1 MVKEHQ
7 IIAGNFDLAG
17 RASSDLK
24 RYLKGNLLY
33 PRTFISRV
41 CSASYEAEINVVIHS
56 VGGYMTY
63 EILDDTIE
71 LNFYDDGPGILDI
84 ELAMKKGYSTASE
97 IAHINGFGAGMGL
110 NNMKELSDRLT
121 IHSSPRGTHLK
132 MFFKVGDRDGLPVH
146 ITT

>member
-24 RYLKGNLLY
+24 RLLKGNPIY
-33 PRTFISRV
+33 PRTYINRV
-41 CSASYEAEINVVIHS
+41 CSASYEAEINIVIHS

-63 EILDDTIE
+63 EFKEDTIE
-71 LNFYDDGPGILDI
+71 LNFYDDGPGIPDI
-84 ELAMKKGYSTASE
+84 ELAMKKGYSTANQ
-97 IAHINGFGAGMGL
+97 IAHLNGFGAGMGL

-132 MFFKVGDRDGLPVH
+132 MMFTVGDRDV
-146 ITT
+146 

>member
-24 RYLKGNLLY
+24 RLLKNSATY
-33 PRTFISRV
+33 PRLFINRV

-63 EILDDTIE
+63 EVIEDTIE
-71 LNFYDDGPGILDI
+71 LNFYDDGLGIPDI
-84 ELAMKKGYSTASE
+84 ELAMKKGYSTATQ
-97 IAHINGFGAGMGL
+97 IAHLNGFGAGMGL

-132 MFFKVGDRDGLPVH
+132 MNFKVGERDV
-146 ITT
+146 